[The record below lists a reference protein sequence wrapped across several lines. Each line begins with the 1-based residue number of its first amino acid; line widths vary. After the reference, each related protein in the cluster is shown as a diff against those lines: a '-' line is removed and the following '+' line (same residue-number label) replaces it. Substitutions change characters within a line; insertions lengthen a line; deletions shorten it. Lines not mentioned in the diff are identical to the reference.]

1 MAIIAIMM
9 ENINN
14 NWASMTDSA
23 LISVIGT
30 YIKHQ
35 RLGQNKTQE
44 KIAYEAGINRGTL
57 VQIENGESIRLS
69 SLIQILRAL
78 DLLYLMD
85 NFIIEDKISPIQY
98 AKLQGKKRKRAS
110 SNQNVVEPDKD
121 LEW

>member
-1 MAIIAIMM
+1 M

-85 NFIIEDKISPIQY
+85 NFIIEDKINPIQY
-98 AKLQGKKRKRAS
+98 AKLQEKKRKRAS

-121 LEW
+121 LE